1 MRKKKREGS
10 STPLLLTLQGLLAL
24 GVVSL
29 LSACSV
35 QPKTP
40 IFSAS
45 GFITDGGVIRL
56 WRLNDQNSK
65 PQVIMS
71 VYSPYHHKN
80 TTVSFYEY
88 RRGNLWQVRR
98 NVLNNHPTEEILRLD
113 REDNVIFMQRQFDGR
128 REQLSNDDIISLQF
142 DAKRTEEISD
152 ALIVG
157 EVKLVQGHWQN
168 GKVTTCAGKKLFI
181 EFEPQDRVWL
191 EERHKN
197 SYGTLTIAW
206 LEAPAGRQLLLV
218 ANDDFCRWEP
228 TKDKL

>member
-1 MRKKKREGS
+1 M
-10 STPLLLTLQGLLAL
+10 LTLQGLLAL
-24 GVVSL
+24 GVISL

-45 GFITDGGVIRL
+45 GFIADGGVIRL

-71 VYSPYHHKN
+71 VFSPYHHKN

-98 NVLNNHPTEEILRLD
+98 NVLNNHPTEELLRLD

-142 DAKRTEEISD
+142 GAKRTEEISD
-152 ALIVG
+152 ALIAG

-168 GKVTTCAGKKLFI
+168 GEVTTCTGKKLFI